1 MLGIIFIYWVGKKYY
16 YLAIKNE
23 KNKWIYSILG
33 IVIYYL
39 GTIIGVFIFSIIL
52 PKILNHSLSNEENLG
67 LNYLSIP
74 VGFLFT
80 WLFYKFLV
88 YKWEN
93 NFYYKNSEILDENLN
108 Q

>member
-16 YLAIKNE
+16 YLAIENE
-23 KNKWIYSILG
+23 KNKWIFSFLG

-39 GTIIGVFIFSIIL
+39 GTIIGATLFSIIL
-52 PKILNHSLSNEENLG
+52 PKILNHSLSSEETLG

-74 VGFLFT
+74 IGFLFT

-93 NFYYKNSEILDENLN
+93 TSYYKDSNIIDNN
-108 Q
+108 IN